1 MVPNFPHC
9 KTMIRHTLSTP
20 FVKQCSRGAASISSS
35 TTTASKGIII
45 TASSTTTLND
55 AQITRTT
62 ESRGACCFFSTT
74 NNNRTFSSL
83 PHHLARKN
91 NGMVNVLVKSTKVPR
106 PTMMIPVPK
115 KQQQQKVNNKNP
127 YLKDQKKIVSV
138 LEETMED
145 DENSH
150 LSYVGSQKL
159 PITSELKIVLPE
171 EDVPRGIWPV
181 FRMMV
186 RCYS

>member
-1 MVPNFPHC
+1 
-9 KTMIRHTLSTP
+9 
-20 FVKQCSRGAASISSS
+20 
-35 TTTASKGIII
+35 
-45 TASSTTTLND
+45 
-55 AQITRTT
+55 
-62 ESRGACCFFSTT
+62 
-74 NNNRTFSSL
+74 
-83 PHHLARKN
+83 
-91 NGMVNVLVKSTKVPR
+91 MVNVLVKSTKVPR
-106 PTMMIPVPK
+106 PITMIPLPK

-127 YLKDQKKIVSV
+127 YLKDQKKVVSV
-138 LEETMED
+138 LEETMEEE

-186 RCYS
+186 RMLLS

>member
-1 MVPNFPHC
+1 
-9 KTMIRHTLSTP
+9 MIRHTLSTP
-20 FVKQCSRGAASISSS
+20 FVKQCTRGAASISSS

-45 TASSTTTLND
+45 TASSTATLND

-62 ESRGACCFFSTT
+62 ESRAFFSTT

-106 PTMMIPVPK
+106 PITMVPLPSK
-115 KQQQQKVNNKNP
+115 KQQQHKVNNKNP
-127 YLKDQKKIVSV
+127 YLKDQKKIVPV
-138 LEETMED
+138 LEETMEE

-150 LSYVGSQKL
+150 LSYVSSQKL

>member
-1 MVPNFPHC
+1 
-9 KTMIRHTLSTP
+9 
-20 FVKQCSRGAASISSS
+20 
-35 TTTASKGIII
+35 
-45 TASSTTTLND
+45 
-55 AQITRTT
+55 
-62 ESRGACCFFSTT
+62 
-74 NNNRTFSSL
+74 
-83 PHHLARKN
+83 
-91 NGMVNVLVKSTKVPR
+91 MVNVLVKSTKVPR
-106 PTMMIPVPK
+106 PTMMIPLPK
-115 KQQQQKVNNKNP
+115 KQQQKITNKNP